1 MGESIS
7 NVGEKSLSF
16 SRKMSTIS
24 ELPSEDRLNNVRSAF
39 SGVRE
44 IIAKADSIVDADQYA
59 YVGGG
64 ILTLMF
70 GTVWYWDP
78 SFLTFISFLGF
89 VLTIGDYVVPRLL
102 KRQILRCLNDLP
114 TVT

>member
-7 NVGEKSLSF
+7 NVGEKSLYF

-44 IIAKADSIVDADQYA
+44 IIAKADSIIDADQYA

-64 ILTLMF
+64 ILTLIF

-78 SFLTFISFLGF
+78 SFLPFILSNEWNEEKEKKYDEFCRNLSGSWAMQ
-89 VLTIGDYVVPRLL
+89 
-102 KRQILRCLNDLP
+102 KE
-114 TVT
+114 